1 MVLSFDHPASQHI
14 QRQLPRGTCNG
25 SGTHSAIFTYR
36 DFSLFSSA
44 AHPCYL
50 LLWLTP
56 TLQFTEYG
64 GDHVTESREFGWK
77 PAWGIGGT
85 PDPLL
90 YSTLPIP
97 PPLLCHNLRP
107 EAYYWH
113 VHKADPEKLTLG
125 TQNSAER
132 QMKYPH
138 WTREADQKSTCWM
151 VSTLAPFFPLHSEN
165 RLL

>member
-1 MVLSFDHPASQHI
+1 MVLSFDHAASQHI
-14 QRQLPRGTCNG
+14 QKQLPRGTCNG

-44 AHPCYL
+44 VHPCYL

-64 GDHVTESREFGWK
+64 GDHATESREFGWK

-97 PPLLCHNLRP
+97 PPLLCHNLGP

-113 VHKADPEKLTLG
+113 VHKADPEKLWLQAHR
-125 TQNSAER
+125 TQLKDRWSTHTEPERPTKSLLAE
-132 QMKYPH
+132 
-138 WTREADQKSTCWM
+138 W
-151 VSTLAPFFPLHSEN
+151 LAP
-165 RLL
+165 